1 MTRQADGVEERIL
14 ACAREEFLEKGFSE
28 SSLRMIAAKAET
40 TTGSIYSRFGGKEGL
55 FAAIVE
61 PAANYVIERFIA
73 IQEAFHHVDEEKQ
86 PESMETYVNGGMN
99 ELLDYVY
106 DNFETFQI
114 LLDASYGTKFQN
126 FVERLVEIE
135 TSYTYKYMDVIHFP
149 DKNGEMI
156 TEEFVHI
163 MSKALFESMFEVV
176 RHKMTKERAVTYMAM
191 LSRYHNAGWGAI
203 LNDRPL
209 YKNDSETEEN
219 RENQ

>member
-28 SSLRMIAAKAET
+28 SSLRTIAAKAET
-40 TTGSIYSRFGGKEGL
+40 TTGSIYSRFGGKEEL

-86 PESMETYVNGGMN
+86 PESMETYVNGGMD
-99 ELLDYVY
+99 ELLDYIY
-106 DNFETFQI
+106 DHFETFQI

-135 TSYTYKYMDVIHFP
+135 TEYTYKYMDVIQFP
-149 DKNGEMI
+149 DRNGEMI

-203 LNDRPL
+203 LNDRPP
-209 YKNDSETEEN
+209 YKNGGMTEEN
-219 RENQ
+219 REN